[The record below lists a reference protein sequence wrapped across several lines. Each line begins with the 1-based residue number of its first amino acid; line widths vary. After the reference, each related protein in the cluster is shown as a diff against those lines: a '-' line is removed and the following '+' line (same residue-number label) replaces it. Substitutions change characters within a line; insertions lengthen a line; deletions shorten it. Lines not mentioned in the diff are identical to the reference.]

1 MPSANMQKPLNPHF
15 DHNRVE
21 WKDEYSGLYQPV
33 EYDKQFDEQWKLF
46 LERRVGFHR
55 HTGVETSDPYIDD
68 RIFELTGCPDYL
80 LRRHY
85 KALLSPIVKYLRG
98 LTQSRRDI
106 GGKLFLNPKFA
117 IEHFQGKRCLD
128 IGCGAGRWTR
138 TLMALGAHVKSVD
151 VSPNAL
157 KSTGRFNRDVE
168 GLNLFDILE
177 RRRDLHEAFDFTLCW
192 GVVMCTHDPKL
203 AFANVCRTVKPG
215 GQLYVMV
222 YAPTYH
228 NSPFVLESRKHYH
241 TKLHTAEERLQ
252 YVYEIADRRE
262 NAINLLDMLNTFFN
276 WTVEEDVI
284 KNWYLSNG
292 FTDVITLNKDESN
305 KCAYHMLGTR
315 TR

>member
-80 LRRHY
+80 LRRQY
-85 KALLSPIVKYLRG
+85 RALSPIVKYFRG
-98 LTQSRRDI
+98 LTQSRRGI
-106 GGKLFLNPKFA
+106 GGKLYLNSKFA
-117 IEHFQGKRCLD
+117 IEHFKGKRCLD

-138 TLMALGAHVKSVD
+138 TLMALGAQVKSVD

-168 GLNLFDILE
+168 ALNLFEILE
-177 RRRDLHEAFDFTLCW
+177 ERRDLHEAFDFTLCW
-192 GVVMCTHDPKL
+192 GVVMCTNDPKL

-241 TKLHTAEERLQ
+241 TKLQTAEERLQ
-252 YVYEIADRRE
+252 YAYEIADRPE

-276 WTVEEDVI
+276 WTVEESVI
-284 KNWYLSNG
+284 RNWYLSNG
-292 FTDVITLNKDESN
+292 FTNVISLNKDESN